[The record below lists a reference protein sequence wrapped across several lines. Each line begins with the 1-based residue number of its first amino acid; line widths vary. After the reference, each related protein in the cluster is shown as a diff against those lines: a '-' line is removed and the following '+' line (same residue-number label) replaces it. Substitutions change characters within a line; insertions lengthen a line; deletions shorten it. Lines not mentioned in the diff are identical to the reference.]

1 MSNKN
6 NKDKDKKK
14 PLRFHVITIF
24 PEALTSYLSSSI
36 MRRAVRSGS
45 IEVHSYNPRDFATD
59 AHARVDSRPYG
70 GGPGMV
76 LMAEPVLK
84 AVQRARRRAGKNSK
98 TAVIL
103 FRPSGKLFE
112 ARMARSFSR
121 RYTDIILIAGHYEGI
136 DERVRLITKPLELSV
151 GPYVLTGGE
160 LPALVVIDAVAR
172 QREGILGNPE
182 SLEELRR
189 VGDRSYTRPAA
200 FSWGGKTYRV
210 PRVLMSGN
218 HRDIE
223 LFRARRGKRG

>member
-1 MSNKN
+1 M
-6 NKDKDKKK
+6 
-14 PLRFHVITIF
+14 
-24 PEALTSYLSSSI
+24 
-36 MRRAVRSGS
+36 MRRAVRSGAV
-45 IEVHSYNPRDFATD
+45 EVHSYNPRDFATD
-59 AHARVDSRPYG
+59 THARVDSRPYG

-76 LMAEPVLK
+76 LMAKPVLK
-84 AVQRARRRAGKNSK
+84 AVEKARRCVRKGGKV
-98 TAVIL
+98 AIVL
-103 FRPSGKLFE
+103 FTPSGKTFQ

-121 RYTDIILIAGHYEGI
+121 SYTDLILIAGHYEGV
-136 DERVRLITKPLELSV
+136 DERIRLILKPLELSI

-160 LPALVVIDAVAR
+160 LPALIVIDAVAR

-210 PRVLMSGN
+210 PKVLLSGN

-223 LFRARRGKRG
+223 LYRARRGKRG